1 MTETNISELIC
12 ELNSRYYSKV
22 NFLTSE
28 KACWT
33 NDFISR
39 CSRVRYSW
47 FMGVWAARFLKFMLS
62 SEAMRFGVVLGLA
75 YYVLLEL
82 PSVFLNGM

>member
-12 ELNSRYYSKV
+12 ELNSRYCSKL
-22 NFLTSE
+22 NFFTSE

-33 NDFISR
+33 KDFISR

-47 FMGVWAARFLKFMLS
+47 FIGVRAARFLKFMLS
-62 SEAMRFGVVLGLA
+62 SEAMRFGVALRFA
-75 YYVLLEL
+75 YCAL
-82 PSVFLNGM
+82 PETASVFLKGM